1 MIERIVLLKLKEEF
15 GCGEPRE
22 ALAEQGRAV
31 LAGLPGVRE
40 ARVAIPTDAESARSW
55 DLGFFLRFDSMEDVE
70 AYRVHPDH
78 RALVDDVLKPRMQVV
93 KAWNFET
100 R

>member
-1 MIERIVLLKLKEEF
+1 MIERIVLFKLQDEH
-15 GCGEPRE
+15 GRGAPRE
-22 ALAEQGRAV
+22 ALAEQGKKA
-31 LAGLPGVRE
+31 LSALPGVRDV
-40 ARVAIPTDAESARSW
+40 RVAIPTDAESSRSW

-78 RALVDDVLKPRMQVV
+78 RAFVDELMKPRMQVV